1 MKDPAVHIIEQIC
14 ALSFKSITHFITHL
28 LSIDTPELQPLTQEL
43 KTEES
48 TQLILEALLSYGSC
62 KTIVSWAIEQLCT
75 LFKHEVVRVSNVES
89 RLHFNA
95 SNACIDD
102 ILSLD
107 LVQIAQIFKD
117 TAPYLWGVIQT
128 LLDAN
133 RMAHRRKVPVQ
144 ATNYDQWHNLEDD
157 LTVHGV
163 ESKNDEGS
171 QDDEMVDKELQ
182 GKSQGMRQSVVD
194 RVSSLLKIKGCIIL
208 LIITNSANSW
218 CNAFQVIQGF
228 FLESVNAPECIINVL
243 AHGSWSVSV
252 PTVVKMVQA
261 LTKDHRHII

>member
-28 LSIDTPELQPLTQEL
+28 LSINTLELQPLTQEL

-48 TQLILEALLSYGSC
+48 TQLILEALLSYGSH
-62 KTIVSWAIEQLCT
+62 KTVVSWAIEQSCT
-75 LFKHEVVRVSNVES
+75 LFKHEVIRASNVES
-89 RLHFNA
+89 GLHFNA

-102 ILSLD
+102 ILSFD
-107 LVQIAQIFKD
+107 LAQIAQIFKD

-133 RMAHRRKVPVQ
+133 RMARRRKVPVQ
-144 ATNYDQWHNLEDD
+144 ATNYDQWHNPEDD

-163 ESKNDEGS
+163 ESENDEGS

-182 GKSQGMRQSVVD
+182 GKSQGTRQSVVD

-208 LIITNSANSW
+208 SIIANSANSQ
-218 CNAFQVIQGF
+218 CNAFQAIQGF
-228 FLESVNAPECIINVL
+228 FLESINAPEHIINVL
-243 AHGSWSVSV
+243 AHGGWGISV

-261 LTKDHRHII
+261 LTKDH